1 MSQRACIDVWPD
13 DAVPGL
19 GLCHARQLSDCR
31 GSLLPTAIWANTI
44 RFDGATSDAG
54 ASVEGFSSASSILN
68 VPERKLFAGSIGL
81 AITLPLGHIDV
92 EAMIGPL
99 GIETR
104 WLGFGDITSRAQA
117 WRLRTPRLMSRR

>member
-1 MSQRACIDVWPD
+1 MPARAS
-13 DAVPGL
+13 
-19 GLCHARQLSDCR
+19 R
-31 GSLLPTAIWANTI
+31 
-44 RFDGATSDAG
+44 
-54 ASVEGFSSASSILN
+54 ASAAASNILN